1 MKPFLFAG
9 GKTGGHLYPGLA
21 VAEEITRMSPGA
33 EIAFCGA
40 GFELPKRECERRGW
54 PYHEVPAAPIYQV
67 NPLQLMAGLFMNLDG
82 TARAAE
88 LLRGMRPGLVVCCG
102 GYEGFPVALAAR
114 THGVPVMLLEQNAV
128 CGLTN
133 RVLGPLSASAAV
145 AFPGRRARPA
155 SPRVRV
161 TGNPVRADL
170 ASSQPDHAAFGLD
183 PGRVT
188 GLVLGGSAGAH
199 SINRAVAQAAEG
211 LAAVPDLQMII
222 QTGAEDRDTVQR
234 AVDEAGL
241 RACVTDYLD
250 PIGPAL
256 ATADLALARAGG
268 SVFELALAG
277 LPALLVPYPYAAAD
291 HQTANARVFERAG
304 AAVVIPDRELT
315 AERLAREVKRL
326 VTDGALR
333 RRMSAAAKG
342 LARPDAARRAAE
354 LALDT
359 VQIGDKGFNRAKRA
373 MPLAKPLASSRRFR

>member
-21 VAEEITRMSPGA
+21 VAEQLRELEPGA

-40 GFELPKRECERRGW
+40 GFDLPKRECDKRGW
-54 PYHEVPAAPIYQV
+54 PYHEVPAAPIYQA
-67 NPLQLMAGLFMNLDG
+67 NPLQLIAGVFMNLNG

-88 LLRGMRPGLVVCCG
+88 LMRWMRPGLVVCCG

-114 THGVPVMLLEQNAV
+114 GHGVPIMLLEQNAV

-133 RVLGPLSASAAV
+133 RVLGPLSAAAAV

-170 ASSQPDHAAFGLD
+170 ASYSPDHAAFGLD

-188 GLVLGGSAGAH
+188 GLVLGGSAGAR
-199 SINRAVAQAAEG
+199 SVNRAVAQAAG
-211 LAAVPDLQMII
+211 RLAAIGGLQMII
-222 QTGAEDRDTVQR
+222 QTGGDDRDAVRR
-234 AVDEAGL
+234 AVEESGL
-241 RACVTDYLD
+241 RAFVTAYLD

-256 ATADLALARAGG
+256 ATGDFVVARAGG
-268 SVFELALAG
+268 SVFELALFG
-277 LPALLVPYPYAAAD
+277 LPAVLVPYPYAAAD
-291 HQTANARVFERAG
+291 HQTANALSFERAG
-304 AAVVIPDRELT
+304 AAVVIGDRELT
-315 AERLAREVKRL
+315 AERLAQEVERL
-326 VTDGALR
+326 VTDDALR

-342 LARPDAARRAAE
+342 LGRPDAARRAAE

-359 VQIGDKGFNRAKRA
+359 A
-373 MPLAKPLASSRRFR
+373 RRFR